1 MRGEGEAKE
10 AQMLELKKGVDILA
24 EVGGIKSIDEARKIF
39 REKLDKEHLARL
51 DKIKTE
57 EALIKIANAIALC
70 RPDSVFISTG
80 SKEDMQKVRQMSL
93 DKGEEAP
100 LAMKDHTIHFDLA
113 EEQGRIVDRT
123 FYIVNEDEDV
133 SVLAKKMLRDEA
145 LAYVKEHMSGIMK
158 GKTMLVGFFS
168 RGPAGAKLSFPA
180 LEITSSTY
188 VMHSGDILYRHV
200 YDRFDEQVEKS
211 GLFLT
216 NVHSEGPN
224 RPEDLPNARVF
235 MDRSWL
241 TTFSMFCTYAGNT
254 LLLKKGNHRFAV
266 DLANYYGGGKELSE
280 HMFITGMKDLSGRI
294 TWFAGAAPSGCGK
307 TTTAMAG
314 TDFVGDDLAQMW
326 IAKDGTMRAINPEQ
340 GIFGIVADV
349 NREGDPYLM
358 KVLREEGFEAIWSN
372 VCIDDKKVPHWTG
385 NEEPHPDKGFN
396 FQGEWYEGKL
406 DAKGKEIPISHPN
419 SRCTVRCTSIAN
431 YNPEF
436 GESPE
441 GVPVKVITYS
451 GRDADTMPPICVGKD
466 PDHGVV
472 IGASIVS
479 AATATEVGASG
490 VKRQPWANAPFIP
503 GPLSDYM
510 RTQFEF
516 FNSTDF
522 SSEGKPI
529 LAGLNY
535 FLTDAA
541 RGGQSSKLLGEK
553 RDVKVWLSWLAKF
566 SHGEVEAI
574 ETPVGF
580 IPKYDDLKELFSS
593 LIDKAYPRELYD
605 KQFSIYV
612 DRIQGRIDLQR
623 EAFGKEK
630 DLPEKVFQVY
640 DQWAKDL
647 AALKEKFGPVV
658 TPDQLVEAAV

>member
-1 MRGEGEAKE
+1 
-10 AQMLELKKGVDILA
+10 MLELKKGVDILA
-24 EVGGIKSIDEARKIF
+24 AVGGVKSIDQARKLF
-39 REKLDKEHLARL
+39 KEKMDAESLAKI

-57 EALIKIANAIALC
+57 EALIKIANSISIC
-70 RPDSVFISTG
+70 QPDSVFVTTG
-80 SKEDMQKVRQMSL
+80 SPEDMAKVRKMSL
-93 DKGEEAP
+93 EKGEEKP

-113 EEQGRIVDRT
+113 QEQGRIVDRT
-123 FYIVNEDEDV
+123 FYIVNDGEDV
-133 SVLAKKMLRDEA
+133 SVLAKKLIREEA
-145 LAYVKEHMSGIMK
+145 LEYVKKHMTGVMK

-188 VMHSGDILYRHV
+188 VMHSGDMLYRHV

-216 NVHSEGPN
+216 NLHSEGPN
-224 RPEDLPNARVF
+224 RVEDLPNARVF

-241 TTFSMFCTYAGNT
+241 TTFAMFCTYAGNT

-266 DLANYYGGGKELSE
+266 DLANYYGGDVELSE
-280 HMFITGMKDLSGRI
+280 HMFITGMKDKGGRI

-326 IAKDGTMRAINPEQ
+326 IAGDGTLRAINPEQ

-358 KVLREEGFEAIWSN
+358 KVLREPGAEVIWSN
-372 VCIDDKKVPHWTG
+372 VLIDDKGVPHWLG
-385 NEEPHPDKGFN
+385 NGEPHPDEGIN
-396 FQGEWYEGKL
+396 FQGEWHKGKV
-406 DAKGKEIPISHPN
+406 DANGKEIPISHPN
-419 SRCTVRCTSIAN
+419 ARCTVRCRMIAN
-431 YNPEF
+431 YNRQF

-441 GVPVKVITYS
+441 GAPVKVVTYS
-451 GRDADTMPPICVGKD
+451 GRDADTMPPICVGKT

-503 GPLSDYM
+503 GPLADYM

-516 FNSTDF
+516 FNSSRF
-522 SSEGKPI
+522 SDEGRPI

-535 FLTDAA
+535 FLTEGA
-541 RGGQSSKLLGEK
+541 RGGQGSKLLGEK
-553 RDVKVWLSWLAKF
+553 RDVKVWLTWLAKF
-566 SHGEVEAI
+566 AHGEVQAI
-574 ETPVGF
+574 DTPVGF
-580 IPKYDDLKELFSS
+580 IPKYEDLKGIFASM
-593 LIDKAYPRELYD
+593 IDKEYTRELYD

-612 DRIQGRIDLQR
+612 DNLQARIDLQR

-630 DLPEKVFQVY
+630 DLPGKLFEVY
-640 DQWAKDL
+640 DQWSADL
-647 AALKEKFGPVV
+647 ESLKKKHGSVV
-658 TPDQLVEAAV
+658 TPDKLG